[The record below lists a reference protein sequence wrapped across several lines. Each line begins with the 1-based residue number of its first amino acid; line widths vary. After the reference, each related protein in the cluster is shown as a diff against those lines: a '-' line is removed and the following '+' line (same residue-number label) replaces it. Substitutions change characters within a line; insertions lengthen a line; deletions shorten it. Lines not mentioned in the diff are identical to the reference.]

1 MKRIFRLLTLAIL
14 SLSLL
19 VGNVRSKNQLKL
31 PLRFDHYYT
40 YEMMAEA
47 LKALHQAYPQ
57 LTKLEVAGKSEEGR
71 SIYAL
76 TINNPKTGP
85 ELQKPGIYVDG
96 NIHGNEIQAGEVC
109 LYLANYLLTNY
120 GRNKELTD
128 LVDKK

>member
-1 MKRIFRLLTLAIL
+1 MKRILILSTIGIL

-19 VGNVRSKNQLKL
+19 VGTISSKTQVKL

-57 LTKLEVAGKSEEGR
+57 LAKLDVAGKSEEGR

-85 ELQKPGIYVDG
+85 ELNKPGIYVDG

-109 LYLANYLLTNY
+109 LYAYILLITC
-120 GRNKELTD
+120 L
-128 LVDKK
+128 LIIKKTKKLPI